1 MTVDF
6 ERSLDRDRSPW
17 KLLFWLVLGGL
28 AFSVLDYVGNRSHW
42 ISSESLRDV
51 ANVGREDSLH
61 NFASSVQELA
71 IAGVALVL
79 YLHARRAET
88 RWARFEW
95 GVALGFFT
103 WVGVDDGAA
112 LHERIG
118 TALESDVS
126 FFPSYAWQVI
136 FVPIFTVAMLVTAHI
151 VFRTRRAAWT
161 RTLFVAGIGCYV
173 LAVVLDYLEGRFGAY
188 DSVASAFGVTVPTVS
203 HYSRVVEELLED
215 VGASLF
221 LVALLRHLLCTV
233 GSFRL
238 TVTSRSEPGP
248 EG

>member
-6 ERSLDRDRSPW
+6 ERSLDRDRAPW
-17 KLLFWLVLGGL
+17 KLLCWLVLGAL

-42 ISSESLRDV
+42 ISSDSLRDV

-61 NFASSVQELA
+61 NFVSSVQELA

-118 TALESDVS
+118 TALENDVS

-136 FVPIFTVAMLVTAHI
+136 FVPIFTTAMLVTAHV
-151 VFRTRRAAWT
+151 VFRSRRASWT
-161 RTLFVAGIGCYV
+161 RTLFLAGFGCYV
-173 LAVVLDYLEGRFGAY
+173 LGVVLDYLEGRAGAY
-188 DSVASAFGVTVPTVS
+188 DGLASAVGATVSTVS
-203 HYSRVVEELLED
+203 HYSRVVEEFAED

-221 LVALLRHLLCTV
+221 LVVLLRHLLCTV

>member
-1 MTVDF
+1 MTIDF
-6 ERSLDRDRSPW
+6 ERRLDRERSPW
-17 KLLFWLVLGGL
+17 KLLIWLVLGGL

-42 ISSESLRDV
+42 ISSESLRNI

-61 NFASSVQELA
+61 NFVSSVQELA
-71 IAGVALVL
+71 VAGIALVL

-95 GVALGFFT
+95 GVAFGFFT

-118 TALESDVS
+118 TALENDVA

-136 FVPIFTVAMLVTAHI
+136 FVPIFTVAMLITAHI
-151 VFRTRRAAWT
+151 VFRTRRAPWT
-161 RTLFVAGIGCYV
+161 RTLFLVGIGCYIV
-173 LAVVLDYLEGRFGAY
+173 AVVLDYLEGRYGAY
-188 DSVASAFGVTVPTVS
+188 DSVASTFGATVPTVS
-203 HYSRVVEELLED
+203 HYSRVVEEFLED
-215 VGASLF
+215 AGASLF
-221 LVALLRHLLCTV
+221 LVALLRHLLFTV

-238 TVTSRSEPGP
+238 TVEDGLKRDGKR
-248 EG
+248 